1 MKDNSLQT
9 FYQDKDMRDN
19 VHEYLVEFFKEE
31 AVKRLLDREDGVA
44 LADAI
49 EMTDQAFE
57 HLEIL
62 FDPKSNVRELKN
74 EAR

>member
-1 MKDNSLQT
+1 MTSLQT

-19 VHEYLVEFFKEE
+19 VHTYLVEFFKEE
-31 AVKRLLDREDGVA
+31 AVKRLMDRDDGVA

-57 HLEIL
+57 NLEVL
-62 FDPKSNVRELKN
+62 FAPKAKEREQLN